1 MKLTKKTINLL
12 IFLFAIIVSYFLNQ
26 QEKSTPTQTI
36 TASSAVSQAQ
46 QAVKNNYDI
55 AMADDKYGQ
64 NATAPVDYYML
75 ALSWSPAFCE
85 AQREKNHGKIPEKAA
100 YQCASDRQFGW
111 VIHGL
116 WAQSKNAKAQLNVE
130 GICNS
135 CKARIEK
142 AALGVKGVK
151 YAQWNVDSHQLSL
164 VLDERKTSTAQVQ
177 EAIAKVGH
185 SNSLVD
191 GTHKVEASEEDY
203 NKVSDCC
210 KYRDE
215 EVVKNHH

>member
-1 MKLTKKTINLL
+1 MKRFILL
-12 IFLFAIIVSYFLNQ
+12 AFLAFTL
-26 QEKSTPTQTI
+26 
-36 TASSAVSQAQ
+36 
-46 QAVKNNYDI
+46 
-55 AMADDKYGQ
+55 
-64 NATAPVDYYML
+64 PV
-75 ALSWSPAFCE
+75 
-85 AQREKNHGKIPEKAA
+85 
-100 YQCASDRQFGW
+100 
-111 VIHGL
+111 V
-116 WAQSKNAKAQLNVE
+116 AQSKNAKAQLNVE

-151 YAQWNVDSHQLSL
+151 YAQWNVNSHQLSL
-164 VLDERKTSTAQVQ
+164 ILDERKTSTAQVQ

-185 SNSLVD
+185 SNSLAD
-191 GTHKVEASEEDY
+191 GTHKVEASEDDY